1 MKYKLWIDGKWEDTD
16 GGRVMAIEDPTTGK
30 EIAQVIDASRAD
42 VDRAVQAAKRAFY
55 DGRWSKKSPGER
67 SKAIWKL
74 ADLLEANAES
84 LAKLE
89 SDNTGKP
96 YQYVSLGGD
105 IPFAVDNLRFF
116 AGAARDTHGAHAGEF
131 MPGYTSIYR
140 REPVGVVGQIAPWNY
155 PLMMAAWKIGPAL
168 AAGCTIVLKPAP
180 GTPLTTLML
189 PS

>member
-1 MKYKLWIDGKWEDTD
+1 MNHQLWIDGKWEDTQ
-16 GGRVMAIEDPTTGK
+16 GGKVMSIENPATGEAIAE
-30 EIAQVIDASRAD
+30 VIDASRED
-42 VDRAVQAAKRAFY
+42 VDRAVQAAKHAFY
-55 DGRWSKKSPGER
+55 DGRWSKISPGER

-116 AGAARDTHGAHAGEF
+116 AGAARE
-131 MPGYTSIYR
+131 
-140 REPVGVVGQIAPWNY
+140 
-155 PLMMAAWKIGPAL
+155 
-168 AAGCTIVLKPAP
+168 
-180 GTPLTTLML
+180 PLTAEPLYHNTRGSPAISGVASKLMIREQDAECRAISRTVISSRRHSL
-189 PS
+189 RARG